1 MHSTEDERFDG
12 LLGKSLGPPETSLE
26 FYSVVS
32 RPMSQSSSS
41 LVLSSRRRLH
51 CDRSRCGVL
60 FNRFWFRIF
69 FPLVLLLV
77 LLLLLLL
84 LQFRFS
90 FLFLLV
96 SFAFFYAL
104 PRLRLYD
111 PVFQS
116 RPEPPLESIRRPLAP
131 CPPPP
136 PSYGVDRRYRKSK
149 M

>member
-96 SFAFFYAL
+96 SFAFFLCAPSFTVVR
-104 PRLRLYD
+104 PRVSESARTD
-111 PVFQS
+111 ARIDKTS
-116 RPEPPLESIRRPLAP
+116 SSPL
-131 CPPPP
+131 PPPP
-136 PSYGVDRRYRKSK
+136 TLIWSRPTLPQE
-149 M
+149 